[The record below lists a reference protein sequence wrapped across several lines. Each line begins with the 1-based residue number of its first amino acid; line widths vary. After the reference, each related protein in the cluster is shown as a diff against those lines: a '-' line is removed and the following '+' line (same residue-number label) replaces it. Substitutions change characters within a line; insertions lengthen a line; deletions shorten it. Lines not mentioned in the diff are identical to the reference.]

1 MEYYCVMVK
10 SGEEES
16 FKEEA
21 EKIFLPQFPL
31 SQFFSFQRK
40 LKTNQGKYFDV
51 PLFPGYIFLGVEE
64 LTKEF
69 FSLLKKISGFCRIL
83 YDNNNPV
90 KITGNALEEL
100 MVFIHNGQYWDISK
114 VEFLPGKKIKAI
126 SGPLVGLEGKI
137 IAVNK
142 KKKRITV
149 QSSLIEDSKK
159 FDLLYEDVSVS
170 DAN

>member
-1 MEYYCVMVK
+1 MVK

-16 FKEEA
+16 FKKEA
-21 EKIFLPQFPL
+21 EKIFLPQFPK

-51 PLFPGYIFLGVEE
+51 PLFSGYVFFGIDKLSS
-64 LTKEF
+64 EF
-69 FSLLKKISGFCRIL
+69 FENLKKVPGFCRIL
-83 YDNNNPV
+83 YDNQNPV
-90 KITGNALEEL
+90 KISGSALEEL
-100 MVFIHNGQYWDISK
+100 MIFIHNGQYWDISK

-142 KKKRITV
+142 KKGRVTV
-149 QSSLIEDSKK
+149 QSSLTEDSKK